1 MDRSHADRGLRSATH
16 DVHAL
21 NRRNEAAWLVPYT
34 GVRNPLDH
42 FTLLG
47 APGVAGLSGSG
58 TLAGLCMASVACVFA
73 PVDGRKSS
81 CLPCQ

>member
-1 MDRSHADRGLRSATH
+1 MRIGACVLRRTMCMLSIGAMK
-16 DVHAL
+16 L
-21 NRRNEAAWLVPYT
+21 RELVPYT

-47 APGVAGLSGSG
+47 APGIAGLSGSG
-58 TLAGLCMASVACVFA
+58 TLAGLCMVSAARVFA
-73 PVDGRKSS
+73 PVDARKSS

>member
-1 MDRSHADRGLRSATH
+1 MLSIGAMKLR
-16 DVHAL
+16 
-21 NRRNEAAWLVPYT
+21 ELVPYT

-47 APGVAGLSGSG
+47 APGMAGLSGSG
-58 TLAGLCMASVACVFA
+58 TLAGLCMASAACVFA

-81 CLPCQ
+81 CLPCQWWPSRPSPTIGP